1 MRRIGVITPIKHL
14 KGVQELI
21 EHKGL
26 IFYNENG
33 SKSETR
39 NFIIENEIDT
49 ILCNPNKQDFVIDN
63 ELLNDT
69 QIKLINT
76 CSTGLSHID
85 LDYCL
90 KNNIKI
96 YSLKTDFELLNDLP
110 STSEL
115 AFGLMLNS
123 LRYISKSQ
131 GHVINYNWDY
141 TQFIGRQIKDL
152 KIGVIGY
159 GRLGKLMYKYCDAFD
174 AEVKIYDPYIKGY
187 DEVSLESF
195 ISDCDVI
202 SLHVHLNDETKEMIN
217 KNSLKYCKPDL
228 TIINTSRGAVVNE
241 KDVVSFLQKRKLNC
255 YATDVISDE
264 NSDIKNSI
272 LIKNMDKLNI
282 IITPHLGGMTLEGK
296 TKAFTWA
303 INKL

>member
-21 EHKGL
+21 KNKGFV
-26 IFYNENG
+26 FYYESG

-39 NFIIENEIDT
+39 NFIIENKIDA
-49 ILCNPNKQDFVIDN
+49 ILCNPNKQDFVIDR
-63 ELLNDT
+63 ELLQDT
-69 QIKLINT
+69 QVKLINT

-90 KNNIKI
+90 KNDIEI
-96 YSLKTDFELLNDLP
+96 YSLKTDFELINDLP

-123 LRYISKSQ
+123 LRHISKSQ
-131 GHVINYNWDY
+131 DHVINYNWDY

-152 KIGVIGY
+152 KIGIIGY
-159 GRLGKLMYKYCDAFD
+159 GRLGKLMYKYCKAFD
-174 AEVKIYDPYIKGY
+174 AEVKVYDPYIKGY
-187 DEVSLESF
+187 DKVSLNSF

-202 SLHVHLNDETKEMIN
+202 SLHVHLNDETKEMIS
-217 KNSLKYCKPDL
+217 KNSLKDCKPDI
-228 TIINTSRGAVVNE
+228 TIINTSRGGVVNE
-241 KDVVSFLQKRKLNC
+241 EDVVSFLQKRKLYC
-255 YATDVISDE
+255 YATDVITDE
-264 NSDIKNSI
+264 NLNIKNSI
-272 LIKNMDKLNI
+272 LIKNMERLNI
-282 IITPHLGGMTLEGK
+282 IITPHVGGMTIEGQ
-296 TKAFTWA
+296 TKAYTWA

>member
-14 KGVQELI
+14 KGVQKLI
-21 EHKGL
+21 EQKGL

-33 SKSETR
+33 SKSEIR
-39 NFIIENEIDT
+39 NFIIKNEIDT
-49 ILCNPNKQDFVIDN
+49 ILCNPNKQNFVIDN

-76 CSTGLSHID
+76 CSSGLSHID

-96 YSLKTDFELLNDLP
+96 YSLKSDFELLNDLP

-123 LRYISKSQ
+123 IKHISRSQ
-131 GHVINYNWDY
+131 NHTINYNWDY

-159 GRLGKLMYKYCDAFD
+159 GRLGKLMYKYCNAFD
-174 AEVKIYDPYIKGY
+174 AQVKAYDPYVKGY
-187 DEVSLESF
+187 NKVSLESF

-202 SLHVHLNDETKEMIN
+202 SLHVHLNDETKQMIN
-217 KNSLKYCKPDL
+217 KNSLKNCKPDL
-228 TIINTSRGAVVNE
+228 TIINTSRGGVVNE
-241 KDVVSFLQKRKLNC
+241 EDIVSFLEKGKLFC
-255 YATDVISDE
+255 YATDVITDE
-264 NSDIKNSI
+264 NSNIKNSI
-272 LIKNMDKLNI
+272 LIKNMGKLNI
-282 IITPHLGGMTLEGK
+282 IITPHVGGMTIEGQ
-296 TKAFTWA
+296 TKAYTWA